1 MVQQCAVISVC
12 NVGLETKSS
21 EYSTKVASGSAATN
35 TLHLLAWSVDEL
47 QRLIEFSRRSS
58 VELKVLSEVLEEDTD
73 FMRANTVHQIS
84 ELKVVLI
91 DIIRGVYW
99 YHRTVATHVLVVMIS
114 SESRSSKPYAL
125 PVQCIP
131 YASLKDREVRD
142 ILNDVIREMV
152 KLGMKVAGILI
163 VFQLV

>member
-1 MVQQCAVISVC
+1 MYPGGTIS
-12 NVGLETKSS
+12 L
-21 EYSTKVASGSAATN
+21 
-35 TLHLLAWSVDEL
+35 
-47 QRLIEFSRRSS
+47 RRRSITS
-58 VELKVLSEVLEEDTD
+58 VSDFPASFQEKIFHKVSSLTAGFETLAIKVKVLSEVLEEDTD

-114 SESRSSKPYAL
+114 PESRSSKPYAL

-163 VFQLV
+163 VFQLYYK